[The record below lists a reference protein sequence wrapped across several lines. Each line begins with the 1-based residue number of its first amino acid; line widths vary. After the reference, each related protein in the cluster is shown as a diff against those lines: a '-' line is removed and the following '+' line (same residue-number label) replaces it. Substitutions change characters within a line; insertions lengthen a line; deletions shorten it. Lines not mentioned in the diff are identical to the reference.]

1 MQKINIYDAK
11 AHFSRIIQEVAQTGE
26 SIVIAKNGRAMV
38 KVSAYVEEK
47 IKRKLGFLKGKGT
60 IPDDFDNIN
69 REEIGAMFAGK
80 YD

>member
-26 SIVIAKNGRAMV
+26 SVVIAKNGRAMV
-38 KVSAYVEEK
+38 KVIAYNEEK
-47 IKRKLGFLKGKGT
+47 PKRKLGFLKGKGT
-60 IPDDFDNIN
+60 IPEDFDNIN
-69 REEIGAMFAGK
+69 REEIDAMFAGK